1 MQNWFQR
8 PTVQR
13 SSMVRRPRVASPQV
27 PPAPETLAGNPPVTL
42 ARDRLLLCRWRDGAR
57 DAGLEL
63 LDHYAALE
71 RVVAFRLGVRDP
83 QALLELHQELVLR
96 LLEQLPTLAE
106 RIETS
111 FAGWLAWQVR
121 DLARD
126 RRRRREVALPP
137 DTEIAEAVATDPS
150 ESTAAWDAIGN
161 CKDRLPDRER
171 AVFELRYL
179 EGLSLQE
186 VAERTSSN
194 SNAVAQSIFRLVRR
208 MRACLGTQGYELR
221 GADA

>member
-8 PTVQR
+8 PPAKRQR
-13 SSMVRRPRVASPQV
+13 PAARSPEAVAPGAFGGGSSAALR
-27 PPAPETLAGNPPVTL
+27 
-42 ARDRLLLCRWRDGAR
+42 RDRELLHRWRDGDR

-71 RVVAFRLGVRDP
+71 RVVAFRLGVREP
-83 QALLELHQELVLR
+83 HALLELHQELVLR
-96 LLEQLPTLAE
+96 MLDQLPTLAE
-106 RIETS
+106 RIDTS

-126 RRRRREVALPP
+126 RRRRREVELH
-137 DTEIAEAVATDPS
+137 DHHDATDGVDVS
-150 ESTAAWDAIGN
+150 ERSATWDAIGS
-161 CKDRLPDRER
+161 CKDRLPERER

-186 VAERTSSN
+186 VAERLSSN
-194 SNAVAQSIFRLVRR
+194 ANAVAQSIFRLVRK
-208 MRACLGTQGYELR
+208 MRACLGTQGFELR
-221 GADA
+221 GGES

>member
-8 PTVQR
+8 PT
-13 SSMVRRPRVASPQV
+13 MKRRPRPDR
-27 PPAPETLAGNPPVTL
+27 PAPARSPEALAGQPAATL
-42 ARDRLLLCRWRDGAR
+42 ARDRQLLCDWRDGNR
-57 DAGLEL
+57 EAGLEL

-83 QALLELHQELVLR
+83 QLLLELHQELVLR
-96 LLEQLPTLAE
+96 MLDQLPTLAE

-121 DLARD
+121 DLSRD
-126 RRRRREVALPP
+126 RRRRREVELL
-137 DTEIAEAVATDPS
+137 DRHDVADSADVS
-150 ESTAAWDAIGN
+150 ERSATRDAITC
-161 CKDRLPDRER
+161 CKDRLPERER

-186 VAERTSSN
+186 VADRLSSN
-194 SNAVAQSIFRLVRR
+194 ANAVAQSIFRLVRR
-208 MRACLGTQGYELR
+208 MRACLGTQGFELR
-221 GADA
+221 GIDA